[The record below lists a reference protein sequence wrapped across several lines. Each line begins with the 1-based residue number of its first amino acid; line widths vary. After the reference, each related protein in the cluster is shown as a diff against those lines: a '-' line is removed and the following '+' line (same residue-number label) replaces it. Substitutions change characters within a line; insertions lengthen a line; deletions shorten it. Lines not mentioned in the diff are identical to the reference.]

1 MTQRLSVLY
10 QWRKECIQFLKLFG
24 RHMDPAAG
32 VLENRQIP
40 NMRFVGTVV
49 IPCMVAY
56 FGYVTAVAYIRW

>member
-1 MTQRLSVLY
+1 
-10 QWRKECIQFLKLFG
+10 
-24 RHMDPAAG
+24 MDPAAG